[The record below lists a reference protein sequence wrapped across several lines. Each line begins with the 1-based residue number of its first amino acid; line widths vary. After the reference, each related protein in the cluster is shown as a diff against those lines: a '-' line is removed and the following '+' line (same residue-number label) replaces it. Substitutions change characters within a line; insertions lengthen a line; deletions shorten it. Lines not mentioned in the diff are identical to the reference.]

1 MSQTTLLKLDRVQNE
16 PMSVI
21 LGTIKDTLTE
31 TMRFML
37 SSHQWKTRQKV
48 EQVKAYFRAVFL
60 KNFFNPQLT
69 PRSRKR
75 RKGMQTGA
83 GQVLDGSNRGLNTAS
98 MPADR
103 GQVKQ
108 RTQYCKYAS

>member
-1 MSQTTLLKLDRVQNE
+1 MAQTNPLQLDRVHDE
-16 PMSVI
+16 GMRVI
-21 LGTIKDTLTE
+21 VGTIKDTPTE

-37 SSHQWKTRQKV
+37 DLPPMQTTQKV
-48 EQVKAYFRAVFL
+48 EHTSEPYFFL
-60 KNFFNPQLT
+60 NSQLT

-75 RKGMQTGA
+75 HKGMQTGA